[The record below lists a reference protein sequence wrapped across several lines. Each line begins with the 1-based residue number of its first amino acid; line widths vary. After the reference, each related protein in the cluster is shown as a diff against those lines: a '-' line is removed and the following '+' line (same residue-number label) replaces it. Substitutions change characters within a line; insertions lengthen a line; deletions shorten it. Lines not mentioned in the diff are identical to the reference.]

1 MSETI
6 CQPFCR
12 PASAQSRTEFVVGAA
27 GPHHLGPKRRDG
39 LGAPRAYALV
49 HEDHRLDPG
58 LPGAPGDRAAVV
70 AVGRAGDGQTLGAM
84 LARQALDCVGA
95 AERLE
100 APEPE
105 AVALVLVEQL
115 GDAGLGGNRREPAKR
130 RRRIAGPGPDG
141 VPGGAALLGR
151 EDVPLLGPVGR
162 VAVETGVRDEGGGER

>member
-1 MSETI
+1 M
-6 CQPFCR
+6 R
-12 PASAQSRTEFVVGAA
+12 PA
-27 GPHHLGPKRRDG
+27 HHLGPKRRDG
-39 LGAPRAYALV
+39 VGAPRAYALV
-49 HEDHRLDPG
+49 HEDHRLCAD
-58 LPGAPGDRAAVV
+58 LPGAPGDGAAVV
-70 AVGRAGDGQTLGAM
+70 AVGRAGDGQTVGAM
-84 LARQALDCVGA
+84 PARQALDRIGA

-100 APEPE
+100 ALQRE